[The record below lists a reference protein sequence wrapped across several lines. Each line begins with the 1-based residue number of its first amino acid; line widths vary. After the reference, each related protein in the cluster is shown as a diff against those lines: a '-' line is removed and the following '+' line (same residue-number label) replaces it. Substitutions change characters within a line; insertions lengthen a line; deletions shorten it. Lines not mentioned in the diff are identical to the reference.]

1 MNKKLNKT
9 LFRLIAVFAVVLT
22 AMIVSNGI
30 RVHADNGET
39 VRVSTAKELKAA
51 IKNADVGTI
60 IIRTEAYIDITI
72 KADKAA
78 KSKSLIVDA
87 KNADITNKAVF
98 ADINILS
105 ANSYTESAKGN
116 SISLSDAYIPDG
128 FTVAKKK
135 KVKSLIVYDSYAS
148 FYSCYTLRKG
158 AKISNLELVY
168 SGGDEPVKSSY
179 NKSKKQV
186 TISCNSDGC
195 ERSYTIKLDKSGRM
209 ISIKCKSNWP
219 EADYEEAFKY
229 DSNGNVVK
237 NTGVENMSGEYS
249 AEMTYAGNLIQKS
262 VYKSS
267 YSSSVYTYEYDKK
280 GNLTHYEYHNE
291 DSMDGQTFV
300 HASVAD
306 MEYDKK
312 GRLTYE
318 MWENI
323 DSGYFHETSSI
334 YDSNGFITE
343 MTINSSGSISVYQN
357 KYNKAGDLIQTKY
370 TCEGFEEVTTY
381 EYDELGVLITTSV
394 E

>member
-1 MNKKLNKT
+1 MNKKLSKT
-9 LFRLIAVFAVVLT
+9 LARLIAVFAVVLT
-22 AMIVSNGI
+22 AMIVSNGV

-60 IIRTEAYIDITI
+60 ILRTEAYIDITI

-116 SISLSDAYIPDG
+116 SISLSDAYMPDG

-135 KVKSLIVYDSYAS
+135 KVKSLTVYASYAS

-158 AKISNLELVY
+158 AKINNLELVY

-179 NKSKKQV
+179 NKSKNQV
-186 TISCNSDGC
+186 TIACNSDGC

-209 ISIKCKSNWP
+209 VSIKCKSNWP

-237 NTGVENMSGEYS
+237 NTGSANMSGEYTT
-249 AEMTYAGNLIQKS
+249 EMTYSGNLIQKS
-262 VYKSS
+262 VYKSD
-267 YSSSVYTYEYDKK
+267 YSSGTYTYEYDKK
-280 GNLTHYEYHNE
+280 GNLIHYEYHGE
-291 DSMDGQTFV
+291 DSMDGQTFPN
-300 HASVAD
+300 SDVAD
-306 MEYDKK
+306 LEYDKN

-318 MWENI
+318 MWE
-323 DSGYFHETSSI
+323 DTESGYFNEI
-334 YDSNGFITE
+334 SNTYNSNCFMTE
-343 MTINSSGSISVYQN
+343 MTMNSSGGISVYKY
-357 KYNKAGDLIQTKY
+357 KYNKAGDLIQTTY
-370 TCEGFEEVTTY
+370 TCEGFEEVTNY
-381 EYDELGVLITTSV
+381 EYDELGILITMSV